1 LFISKSPKILFWTF
15 CLSAKASKFCFGR
28 FVHQQKLQNFI
39 LDVLFIGKSFKIL
52 FWVFCLS
59 AKASNFY
66 SGRFACQ
73 QWLQNKKAAFFT
85 KTDSEDMNFL
95 SEKRNDAEQLLQY
108 FNTDKPECV

>member
-1 LFISKSPKILFWTF
+1 L
-15 CLSAKASKFCFGR
+15 G
-28 FVHQQKLQNFI
+28 
-39 LDVLFIGKSFKIL
+39 VLRIRKSFKIL
-52 FWVFCLS
+52 FWTFYVS
-59 AKASNFY
+59 VKASNFY
-66 SGRFACQ
+66 FGRFACQ